1 MQDQYSLQRWV
12 VQLVGLRV
20 HALVVLGILVLALVG
35 PLPDSQAGWV
45 TCPPQVV
52 MVTGEGR
59 RQRRRRPGS
68 PTGSWAWAAWGRY
81 LAHTAHLPVARS
93 LLLGGLWQLSG
104 QQGPGWVS
112 LVPWGV
118 WLWRSAGL
126 LWPWLRRQPEWR
138 GVDWLLQQA
147 QRGLLLGYLSLALGR
162 LWQPRPLAHLLPPA
176 LEGAEARPALGVL
189 GLGCQVCQRQ
199 APQVEVVP
207 EEDGSYTATLCGH
220 FTLRVAGDDPFRKRL
235 LLLFLRLLEAPG
247 EARGSRRT
255 RDGRTPFV
263 RQEYLAQVFAMPQ
276 PDLSRL
282 EKYWL
287 AGDWANLLSLKT
299 AEVLTQEV
307 QARIVAVFATF
318 PWWGVERVY
327 EYLREQGVAVSQR
340 QVRQAAEQS
349 GWSQLRAAL
358 VQRYHLT
365 AESIRPRDGW
375 LTGQLLA
382 QVATLLAR
390 LESGS
395 GLTPEEHLTLADLRA
410 LAAETGVVAPP
421 PLKALPW
428 LLRVERLVFGH
439 WEEVSDGT
447 VRCLYCGSSDVVRKS
462 RQPRRKQYYD
472 AEGNVRTV
480 EVYRYYCRNP
490 QCEKGSFTHLP
501 PGLVPYSR
509 YRTEVHLLA
518 LQMYEW
524 GYSTY
529 RRTGAALGVA
539 SMTAYRWVSAW
550 GDTLLPVAALFGV
563 VKSSGVVGVDEK
575 YVLVPKNDKPAGE
588 MRRWMYV
595 YLAVDVHTYDLL
607 HIALYPHNSQESAQ
621 AFLLALRAKGYHPR
635 VIVTDLRQDYG
646 AVIARVFPQAEHHE
660 CLFHALQNLQ
670 DHFKEVYG
678 DAYAETHP
686 QAVALKQ
693 EMYAI
698 FEAQTKRT
706 AQKRYAEVMAQREA
720 HVSATPEA
728 AVLFDFLERHWP
740 QLVNGI
746 ESDLIPRT
754 NNTVELV
761 IRRFDQHYQNFC
773 GFDALE
779 TAQRFL
785 GVFEKVYRFTP
796 FSADA
801 QPRLRGKSPLQLA
814 GYDIRQMP
822 MATLCA
828 GLSVDWPPETTQDRV
843 PNS

>member
-1 MQDQYSLQRWV
+1 
-12 VQLVGLRV
+12 V

-52 MVTGEGR
+52 MVTVEGR
-59 RQRRRRPGS
+59 RRRRLRPRP
-68 PTGSWAWAAWGRY
+68 PTGSGVWATWGRY
-81 LAHTAHLPVARS
+81 LAHTVHLPVARS

-104 QQGPGWVS
+104 QRGPGWVS
-112 LVPWGV
+112 LVPWGA
-118 WLWRSAGL
+118 WLWHSAGL

-138 GVDWLLQQA
+138 GVDWLLEQV
-147 QRGLLLGYLSLALGR
+147 QRGLLLGYLGLALGR
-162 LWQPRPLAHLLPPA
+162 LWQPRPLANLLPPA

-189 GLGCQVCQRQ
+189 GLGCQICQRQ

-235 LLLFLRLLEAPG
+235 LLLFLRLLEVPG

-365 AESIRPRDGW
+365 AESFRPRDGW

-462 RQPRRKQYYD
+462 RQPRLKRYYD

-646 AVIARVFPQAEHHE
+646 SVIGRVFPQAEHHE

-670 DHFKEVYG
+670 THFKEVYG

-686 QAVALKQ
+686 AAVALKQ

-698 FEAQTKRT
+698 FEAQTRRT
-706 AQKRYAEVMAQREA
+706 AEKRYAEVMAQRERYVQETA
-720 HVSATPEA
+720 EA

-773 GFDALE
+773 GFDTLE

-801 QPRLRGKSPLQLA
+801 QPRLRGKSPLELA

-822 MATLCA
+822 MASLCA

>member
-1 MQDQYSLQRWV
+1 MQGQYNLQRWV
-12 VQLVGLRV
+12 VQLVSLRV

-35 PLPDSQAGWV
+35 QVPDSQAGWV
-45 TCPPQVV
+45 TCPPQGV

-59 RQRRRRPGS
+59 RQRRRRPGP
-68 PTGSWAWAAWGRY
+68 PTGSWAWAAWGQY

-126 LWPWLRRQPEWR
+126 LWPWLRRQPEWQ
-138 GVDWLLQQA
+138 GIDWLLQQA
-147 QRGLLLGYLSLALGR
+147 QRGVLLGYLGLALGR
-162 LWQPRPLAHLLPPA
+162 LWQPRPLANLLPPA
-176 LEGAEARPALGVL
+176 WEGAEARPALGVL
-189 GLGCQVCQRQ
+189 GLGCQVCPRQ

-235 LLLFLRLLEAPG
+235 LLLFLRLLEVPG

-358 VQRYHLT
+358 VQRYHLS
-365 AESIRPRDGW
+365 AESFRPRDGW

-421 PLKALPW
+421 PLQALPW

-462 RQPRRKQYYD
+462 RQPRLKRYYD

-529 RRTGAALGVA
+529 RRTGAALGVV

-646 AVIARVFPQAEHHE
+646 SVIGRVFPQAEHHE

-670 DHFKEVYG
+670 EYFKEVYG

-773 GFDALE
+773 GFDTLE

-801 QPRLRGKSPLQLA
+801 QPRLRGKSPLELA

-822 MATLCA
+822 MASLCA
-828 GLSVDWPPETTQDRV
+828 GLSVDWPSETTQDRV

>member
-1 MQDQYSLQRWV
+1 MQGQYNLQRWV
-12 VQLVGLRV
+12 VQLVSLRV

-35 PLPDSQAGWV
+35 QVPDSQAGWV
-45 TCPPQVV
+45 TCPPQGV

-59 RQRRRRPGS
+59 RQRRRRPGP

-118 WLWRSAGL
+118 WLWRSTGL
-126 LWPWLRRQPEWR
+126 LWPWLRRQPEWQ
-138 GVDWLLQQA
+138 GIDWLLQQA
-147 QRGLLLGYLSLALGR
+147 QRGVLLGYLGLALGR
-162 LWQPRPLAHLLPPA
+162 LWQPRPLANLLPPA
-176 LEGAEARPALGVL
+176 WEGAEARPALGVL
-189 GLGCQVCQRQ
+189 GLGCQVCPRQ

-235 LLLFLRLLEAPG
+235 LLLFLRLLEVPG

-410 LAAETGVVAPP
+410 LAAEAGVVAPP

-447 VRCLYCGSSDVVRKS
+447 VRCIYCGSTDVVRKS
-462 RQPRRKQYYD
+462 RQPRLKRYYD
-472 AEGNVRTV
+472 AEGNVQTV

-646 AVIARVFPQAEHHE
+646 SVIGRVFPQAEHHE

-670 DHFKEVYG
+670 EYFKEVYG

-773 GFDALE
+773 GFDTLE

-801 QPRLRGKSPLQLA
+801 QPRLRGKSPLELA

-822 MATLCA
+822 MASLCA
-828 GLSVDWPPETTQDRV
+828 GLSVDWPSETTQDRV